1 MMDLDLSPRGRA
13 ALGLL
18 IAEAFQ
24 ADPETSTEDLALAKD
39 GVASAW
45 GWVEGS
51 RVDPER
57 LCDFIDGE
65 TNIPIRSTAYA
76 KGSRGRDTLVAS
88 FHAIGIA
95 ALYACEEAD
104 KRPTESV
111 ENFGENEL
119 TLLYNR
125 IGKLESGAQAKL
137 ARAEKYLLTVSR
149 VDAGKAF
156 GSPIIRSDVLAAGG

>member
-24 ADPETSTEDLALAKD
+24 ADPGISPEDLALAKA

-51 RVDPER
+51 RIDPDK
-57 LCDFIDGE
+57 LCDYIDGE
-65 TNIPIRSTAYA
+65 TNIPIRSTAYE
-76 KGSRGRDTLVAS
+76 KGSRGRDTMAAS
-88 FHAIGIA
+88 FHAVGIA

-125 IGKLESGAQAKL
+125 IGKLEPGEQARL
-137 ARAEKYLLTVSR
+137 ARYEKYLLTLSR
-149 VDAGKAF
+149 VDAGAAF
-156 GSPIIRSDVLAAGG
+156 GSPIIRADILASTL